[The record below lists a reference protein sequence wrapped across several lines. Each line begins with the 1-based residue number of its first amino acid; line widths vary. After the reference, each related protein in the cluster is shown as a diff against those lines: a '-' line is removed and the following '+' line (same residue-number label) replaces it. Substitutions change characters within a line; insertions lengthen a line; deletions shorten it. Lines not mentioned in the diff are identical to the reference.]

1 MHDTDTQKAYLCHDV
16 LHGVGVVQYKGH
28 RQMRPAQLI
37 HLARKLD
44 GRQRVAAQLG
54 EAAAA
59 ISHVH
64 SLKSPVSG
72 RLPALTQHLHHPVAS
87 FQLHTA
93 PLPDDNE
100 AQLFPCGACQKVA
113 LYAAAAA
120 EICKL

>member
-64 SLKSPVSG
+64 SLNPQCQGGCLRSPNTCTIL
-72 RLPALTQHLHHPVAS
+72 LPPFNCTLLHCQMTMRPSS
-87 FQLHTA
+87 FHVVPA
-93 PLPDDNE
+93 R
-100 AQLFPCGACQKVA
+100 K
-113 LYAAAAA
+113 
-120 EICKL
+120 